1 MRILLVSY
9 YPLPYAGGLWAVV
22 ANLRKKLNEMGHTV
36 DIFGQR
42 PDLSGYRIIDRD
54 RGFTLEQQR
63 PAIHKRIL
71 ATYPECTS
79 HPLVLQ
85 AETYR
90 LNFELTLQE
99 YGLGGYD
106 IIHAQDVTAAR
117 TIGEMINVIPPLVT
131 SAHGCLTKEIYYV
144 LKSLH
149 PNWTDQTVYN
159 SFEYYY
165 YKYNERHGYTSSRL
179 IHTQSIWMKGEILK
193 NFSIH
198 PQKVISFPLG
208 IENTQHG
215 KPIQKGAH
223 EKVILFSGRLIHLKG
238 VTVLIEAL
246 KLLKKERKDWVCWIA
261 GGGDMEAAL
270 KKMTAAYGLQNSVKF
285 LGVQTSMEPILAMA
299 DFLVLPSLQDTQ
311 PLSVVEAQF
320 AGLPV
325 IVSNAAGLP
334 EMVRQGYN
342 GFIVP
347 AGNSRALSLKMKEL
361 LERDPLRVV
370 MGQQSQVWAKEHWSL
385 DGMAAK
391 TLEFYSRA

>member
-42 PDLSGYRIIDRD
+42 PDLSGYRIIDQD
-54 RGFTLEQQR
+54 RGITLKQQQ
-63 PAIHKRIL
+63 PAITKRIQE
-71 ATYPECTS
+71 TYPECIS
-79 HPLVLQ
+79 HPVVFQ

-90 LNFELTLQE
+90 INFEMTLKE

-117 TIGEMINVIPPLVT
+117 TIGEMKNITTPLVT

-144 LKSLH
+144 LKALN
-149 PNWTDQTVYN
+149 PTWTDKTVYN

-165 YKYNERHGYTSSRL
+165 YKYTERQGYISSRL
-179 IHTQSIWMKGEILK
+179 IHTQSIWMKGEIQK

-215 KPIQKGAH
+215 NPVPKGAQ
-223 EKVILFSGRLIHLKG
+223 KKIILFSGRLIHLKG
-238 VTVLIEAL
+238 VTFLIEAL
-246 KLLKKERKDWVCWIA
+246 KLLKNERNDWKCWIA

-270 KKMTAAYGLQNSVKF
+270 KKMTASYGLQHSVKF

-299 DFLVLPSLQDTQ
+299 DILVLPSLQDTQ

-334 EMVRQGYN
+334 EMVRNGYN

-347 AGNSRALSLKMKEL
+347 AGDSRALSHKMKEL
-361 LERDPLRVV
+361 LENDSLRVG
-370 MGQQSQVWAKEHWSL
+370 MGQKSQVWAKEHWSL
-385 DGMAAK
+385 DVMAAK
-391 TLEFYSRA
+391 TLDFYSRV